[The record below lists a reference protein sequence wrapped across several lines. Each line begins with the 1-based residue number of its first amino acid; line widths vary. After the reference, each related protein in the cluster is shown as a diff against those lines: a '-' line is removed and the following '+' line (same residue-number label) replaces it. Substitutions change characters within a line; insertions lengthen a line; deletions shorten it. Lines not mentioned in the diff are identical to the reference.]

1 MAHDVFISYSSKDKA
16 TADAVCATLESKKI
30 RCWIAP
36 RDVPPGEQYATALVN
51 AINESKVFVLI
62 LSKGSNT
69 SGQVLREVEEAVDS
83 GIPII
88 PLRIEE
94 IEPTEAMR
102 YYIKS
107 LHWLDALNPP
117 LERHLE
123 NLAVSIQAL
132 LSIDKKEIPPSTIN
146 TVLENTKKDRTLPKW
161 ALALLVLAGI
171 ALIIGGTWFVARR
184 GGSGSGKPS
193 SPANMTA
200 TAEEMT
206 QVAIAAQPSDTPT
219 LTATDTPTATPSPSP
234 TETTTPTP
242 SPTID
247 QSKAFVKS
255 VDENGWK
262 KFFYPESGFSIIIP
276 PSWMH
281 LNLTAEDIDEVITEI
296 EKTSPEMEDVFSSD
310 LLRNM
315 MAMGIK
321 FIAVDTSMDSI
332 TSNTPTNLNV
342 LVSDLPINLSLSDYL
357 ELNVQ
362 QLRSMYGE
370 DMVINQN
377 IMDLNGV
384 EAGMIEYEAVMK
396 NITGQVQTNAYQQ
409 YLILN
414 EGKQFILTFTSG
426 VENYPQSKE
435 VIIEIAQSFNLED

>member
-1 MAHDVFISYSSKDKA
+1 MSYSSKDKA

-36 RDVPPGEQYATALVN
+36 RDVPPGEQYATSLVN
-51 AINESKVFVLI
+51 AINESKVIFLI
-62 LSKGSNT
+62 LSKGSNA
-69 SGQVLREVEEAVDS
+69 SGQVLRELEEAVDN

-94 IEPTEAMR
+94 FEPTEAMR

-107 LHWLDALNPP
+107 LHWLDAMSPP

-123 NLAVSIQAL
+123 NLAESIQAL

-146 TVLENTKKDRTLPKW
+146 TVLENTKKDRNLPKW

-184 GGSGSGKPS
+184 AGSGSGKPS
-193 SPANMTA
+193 SPAEMTA

-219 LTATDTPTATPSPSP
+219 PTATDTHTATPSPSP
-234 TETTTPTP
+234 TETTTPSP

-262 KFFYPESGFSIIIP
+262 KFFYPESGFSITIP
-276 PSWMH
+276 PSWRH
-281 LNLTAEDIDEVITEI
+281 LNLTAEDIDEVLNEI
-296 EKTSPEMEDVFSSD
+296 EETNPEMEDVFSSD
-310 LLRNM
+310 LLKNM
-315 MAMGIK
+315 MSMGIK

-362 QLRSMYGE
+362 QLRGMYGE

-377 IMDLNGV
+377 IVDLNGV
-384 EAGMIEYEAVMK
+384 EAA
-396 NITGQVQTNAYQQ
+396 
-409 YLILN
+409 
-414 EGKQFILTFTSG
+414 
-426 VENYPQSKE
+426 
-435 VIIEIAQSFNLED
+435 IIECQPPSAKAEGLTVDSASIGD